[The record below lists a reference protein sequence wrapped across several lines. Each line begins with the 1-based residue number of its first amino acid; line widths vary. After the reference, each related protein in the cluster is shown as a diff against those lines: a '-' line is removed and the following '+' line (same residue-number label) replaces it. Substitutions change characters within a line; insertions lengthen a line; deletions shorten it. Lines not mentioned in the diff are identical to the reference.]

1 MFEKNNFQKKRVFVL
16 AVIAFSLFS
25 PVYSAT
31 ATTVI
36 TNGVGDLTGNAY
48 ILPGGTTQIQG
59 VLTAGA
65 DADLYRF
72 EWNTGN
78 FVASTSAEN
87 ALFLFDST
95 GKGLWASGFQG
106 SSDPITLTI
115 LNLTGGTYYLGVSNG
130 SSDTNASREPIDNV
144 YGAIFPWFGYGSSPP
159 VAAWDPS
166 DPLTGWDGTSV
177 DGNYV
182 INLSSTAV
190 PIPGA
195 VWLLGSGLIGLVGLR
210 RRYKK

>member
-1 MFEKNNFQKKRVFVL
+1 MPSMKRVFVL
-16 AVIAFSLFS
+16 TVIAFSLFA

-36 TNGVGDLTGNAY
+36 TNGVGDLLPTAY
-48 ILPGGTTQIQG
+48 VLPGGTTQIQG
-59 VLTAGA
+59 ALSGGA

-106 SSDPITLTI
+106 SSAPITLA
-115 LNLTGGTYYLGVSNG
+115 LSNLTGGTYYLGVSNG
-130 SSDTNASREPIDNV
+130 SSDTNASREPIDDV
-144 YGAIFPWFGYGSSPP
+144 YGAIFPWFGYGSTPP
-159 VAAWDPS
+159 VAAWPDS
-166 DPLTGWDGTSV
+166 FLTGWDGQSA

-182 INLSSTAV
+182 IDISSTAAPV

-195 VWLLGSGLIGLVGLR
+195 VWLLGSGLLGLVAIR
-210 RRYKK
+210 RRFKK